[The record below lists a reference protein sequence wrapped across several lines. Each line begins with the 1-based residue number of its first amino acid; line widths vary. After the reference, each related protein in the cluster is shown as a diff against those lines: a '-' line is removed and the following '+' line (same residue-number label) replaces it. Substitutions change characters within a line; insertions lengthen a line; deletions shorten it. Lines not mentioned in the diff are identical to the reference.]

1 MAYLHV
7 LNGDATL
14 HLFEEAGVPG
24 NKMIWR
30 EVLAE
35 GRVPETIGAESFWEV
50 RSSFFESFFDVEEEE
65 YHTLTVEEF
74 EKVEAFSE
82 YDEIILWF
90 EYDLFCQ
97 LNMMALLSWFAR
109 QHLGNIR
116 LSLVCIGELPGY
128 DQLMGLGEIPS
139 SLYGAL
145 FEARQPLYRE
155 DLDFAQEFWAT
166 YSSDDPRALFKM
178 AEEKI
183 NTFPYLPAA
192 ISAHLRRFP
201 SMNNG
206 LNVIEDK
213 MMKIVHSGISDRQQ
227 IVGQILREDKEFGF
241 GDWQYFVYLKNLY
254 PLLQDEDGLSVN
266 ELGEKVLSG
275 KEDFVKW
282 ARHDYFLGGVH
293 FKSYRWDEKQ
303 QRLIRS
309 EDDPE
314 NNEDPE

>member
-14 HLFEEAGVPG
+14 RLFDKSGLPG

-50 RSSFFESFFDVEEEE
+50 RSSFFESFFDTEEQQ
-65 YHTLTVEEF
+65 YHKLTVEEF

-82 YDEIILWF
+82 YQEITLWF

-97 LNMMALLSWFAR
+97 LNMMALLSWFA
-109 QHLGNIR
+109 QQPLGDIQ

-128 DQLMGLGEIPS
+128 DKMVGLGEIDPALYPS
-139 SLYGAL
+139 L
-145 FEARQPLYRE
+145 FENRQILQRT

-166 YSSDDPRALFKM
+166 FSSDDPTRLYELAAKSPVS
-178 AEEKI
+178 
-183 NTFPYLPAA
+183 FPFLSAA
-192 ISAHLRRFP
+192 VSAHLRRFP
-201 SMNNG
+201 SIGNG
-206 LNVIEDK
+206 LNIIEDK
-213 MMKIVHSGISDRQQ
+213 MMRIVHSGISDRRQV
-227 IVGQILREDKEFGF
+227 VGKILREDQQFGF

-275 KEDFVKW
+275 EEDFVKW
-282 ARHDYFLGGVH
+282 AKHDYFWGGVH
-293 FKSYRWDEKQ
+293 FKSFRWDEVQEK
-303 QRLIRS
+303 LIRTF
-309 EDDPE
+309 DPE
-314 NNEDPE
+314 KETEQE